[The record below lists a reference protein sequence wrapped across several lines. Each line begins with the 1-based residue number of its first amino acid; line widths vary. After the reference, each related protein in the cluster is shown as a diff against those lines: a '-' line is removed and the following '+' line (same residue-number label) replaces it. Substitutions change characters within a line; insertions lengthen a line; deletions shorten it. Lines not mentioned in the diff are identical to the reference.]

1 MQGNL
6 VCCTLHPGHLSRLML
21 TKRRQYPE
29 MMAYQHPRSL
39 RPQKKAGPLRL
50 FPIAYGA

>member
-1 MQGNL
+1 
-6 VCCTLHPGHLSRLML
+6 LHPGHLSRLML

-39 RPQKKAGPLRL
+39 RPQKKAGPLRPRSHTEL
-50 FPIAYGA
+50 KGRIRCS